1 MSEFHAAEEEHEEE
15 NYFISMTDMMVGMLF
30 LFIIMLMMFA
40 LNFKKGDDASER
52 IRNCL
57 LAVVKENKDISEQV
71 NAKIADVQKAIRG
84 PLDALEL
91 AADQR
96 QRLLSDL
103 TDNLKAEG
111 ITQIEIDGKNNV
123 LRLSENSIR
132 FDPDKFDLDAAAREN
147 VDKIARAL
155 SPLIERYAACTVAA
169 PDQCAAHK
177 GATLET
183 VFIEGHTDP
192 TGVADRAERDR
203 KNWQLSTNRAT
214 ATYRALVADAPELTT
229 FRNRLGEQL
238 LSVSGYSSTR
248 PIAAGDDRDA
258 WKRNRRIDLR
268 FAMDAETR
276 FGKDEIEQIR
286 RFNDQIQKLIDKIAA
301 KSAEGVDKCK

>member
-1 MSEFHAAEEEHEEE
+1 MSEFHATEEEHEEE

-52 IRNCL
+52 IRKCL
-57 LAVVKENKDISEQV
+57 LSVVEE
-71 NAKIADVQKAIRG
+71 NAKVSKEINEKIENVQKAIEE
-84 PLDALEL
+84 PLKALEL

-103 TDNLKAEG
+103 KDSLNAKG
-111 ITQIEIDGKNNV
+111 ISQVEIDEKNNV
-123 LRLSENSIR
+123 LRLSEGAIR
-132 FDPDKFDLDAAAREN
+132 FDPDKFDLDARAQDGVER
-147 VDKIARAL
+147 IARAL
-155 SPLIERYAACTVAA
+155 SPLIAQYAACTGDR
-169 PDQCAAHK
+169 PGQCAAHK
-177 GATLET
+177 GAALET
-183 VFIEGHTDP
+183 VFIEGHTDS
-192 TGVADRAERDR
+192 TGVTDRAERDR
-203 KNWQLSTNRAT
+203 KNWQLSTDRAT

-229 FRNRLGEQL
+229 FRNRLDEQI

-248 PIAAGDDRDA
+248 PIAAGDDKAA
-258 WKRNRRIDLR
+258 WARNRRIDLR

-276 FGKDEIEQIR
+276 FGKEEIEKLR
-286 RFNDQIQKLIDKIAA
+286 LFNDQIRSLVERIAA